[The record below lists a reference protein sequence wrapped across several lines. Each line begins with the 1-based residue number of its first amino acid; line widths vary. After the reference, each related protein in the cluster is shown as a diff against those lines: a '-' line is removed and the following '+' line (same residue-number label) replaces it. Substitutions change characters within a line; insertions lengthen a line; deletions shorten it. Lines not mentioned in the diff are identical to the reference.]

1 MARPRRI
8 DQLRDP
14 VSDDEHIVDLAAVR
28 AARSALPGAVAL
40 AGASELFGALAD
52 PTRLR
57 IVAALAARELCVGDL
72 AATLGLSQSAVS
84 HQLRVLRERGLV
96 RARRDGRLSYYALDD
111 EHVAG
116 LFGQALDHVRH
127 RMEEQE

>member
-1 MARPRRI
+1 MARPRKS
-8 DQLRDP
+8 DQLREP
-14 VSDDEHIVDLAAVR
+14 VATDEPLVDLAAVR
-28 AARSALPGAVAL
+28 AARAALPEAGVL

-57 IVAALAARELCVGDL
+57 IAAALAARELCVSDL
-72 AATLGLSQSAVS
+72 AATLGLSQSAAS
-84 HQLRVLRERGLV
+84 HQLRVLRDRGLV

-127 RMEEQE
+127 TMEDQT

>member
-1 MARPRRI
+1 MARPRKI
-8 DQLRDP
+8 DQLRAP
-14 VSDDEHIVDLAAVR
+14 AAGLAPLVDLVAVR
-28 AARSALPGAVAL
+28 EARAVLPGPAVL
-40 AGASELFGALAD
+40 AGVSELFGALAD

-57 IVAALAARELCVGDL
+57 IVSALAERELCVGDL
-72 AATLGLSQSAVS
+72 AATLGMSQSAVS

-127 RMEEQE
+127 QMEEQE

>member
-1 MARPRRI
+1 M
-8 DQLRDP
+8 
-14 VSDDEHIVDLAAVR
+14 SD
-28 AARSALPGAVAL
+28 
-40 AGASELFGALAD
+40 LFGAVAD

-72 AATLGLSQSAVS
+72 AATLAMSQSAVS
-84 HQLRVLRERGLV
+84 HQLRVLRDRGLV

-127 RMEEQE
+127 RTEDQG